1 MPMYKIE
8 FSYTPE
14 TWAAL
19 CRNPEDRSEPVKAL
33 AESLGG
39 RLVGFYYS
47 FGEYDG
53 LVIVEAPDN
62 LAAGTASL
70 LALAPGHLKSAK
82 TTPIFTVD
90 EAMQMMGRAG
100 EMTFRRPGG

>member
-14 TWAAL
+14 AWAAL
-19 CRNPEDRSEPVKAL
+19 CRNPEDRSAPVRTL
-33 AESLGG
+33 ASSMGG
-39 RLVGFYYS
+39 RLVDFYYS

-53 LVIVEAPDN
+53 FAIVETPDN
-62 LAAGTASL
+62 LTAGTA
-70 LALAPGHLKSAK
+70 ALVALSPGHLKSVK

-90 EAMQMMGRAG
+90 EAMAMMRRAG
-100 EMTFRRPGG
+100 EITFRAPGR